1 MVLTLNDPIS
11 GKSYH
16 LCFPVSPSYFQ
27 SFKCC
32 SLFHNPLPAPHHPF
46 SSPSPFWLHPSTID
60 FTQWILSHLIPSAL
74 NLTLNDSHYH
84 FRYMTFQHFWPL
96 CLCLSPSSFFPLPSP
111 SWLHLP
117 FRSLSTCSYYPR
129 ATVSQHQHSN
139 SPIRLILLIIY
150 HSASV
155 HLSPPAPSIY
165 RLLSLSI
172 QS

>member
-84 FRYMTFQHFWPL
+84 FHYMTFQHFWPL
-96 CLCLSPSSFFPLPSP
+96 CLCLSPSSFCL
-111 SWLHLP
+111 LHPAL
-117 FRSLSTCSYYPR
+117 SL
-129 ATVSQHQHSN
+129 
-139 SPIRLILLIIY
+139 L
-150 HSASV
+150 
-155 HLSPPAPSIY
+155 APSTFSFLVY
-165 RLLSLSI
+165 LFLLPTCNCLPTSTL
-172 QS
+172 